1 MLSARRLRGNK
12 SYQKEINHN
21 AYHLCNITT
30 SIAFFSSSKE
40 VLSLSTLATR
50 INPKPKALDYIHACM
65 NATQHLI
72 VYLPLFGQ
80 SLLPSTKNIFKTPS
94 KHQEYIRPKKSHR
107 LHHTTTAPLKNAMLC
122 PYINPW
128 VSINYKE
135 ISAIATMDDPT
146 HKPIAKLATPTL
158 HFQT

>member
-1 MLSARRLRGNK
+1 MLFQIKKMLSARRLRGNK

-72 VYLPLFGQ
+72 VYLSLFGQ

-94 KHQEYIRPKKSHR
+94 KHQEYIRPKKSHPIIIP
-107 LHHTTTAPLKNAMLC
+107 LTPTTPHHHCTTKECYAMSL
-122 PYINPW
+122 
-128 VSINYKE
+128 
-135 ISAIATMDDPT
+135 
-146 HKPIAKLATPTL
+146 HKPLG
-158 HFQT
+158 